1 MRVDLKLHMIDVF
14 GSGPLSGNPLAV
26 VTGAQDLATADMQ
39 RLTQWFNLSETT
51 FLLPPTNPAA
61 DYNVRIF
68 TLEREMPFAG
78 HPTLGTCH
86 AWLQSGGV
94 SRHGSHI
101 VQQCGIG
108 LVPIRRDG
116 SRLAFAAPALLRS
129 GPPSP
134 QELQLARSFLR
145 VDEKDVVDAAWID
158 NGPGWLG
165 VRLAS
170 ADKVLALQPDRSWP
184 QRIEIGVVGPHATG
198 GETAFEIR
206 AFFSDGNGTIVEDPV
221 TGSLNASVAQ
231 WLYASGV
238 VNEPYIAA
246 QGTRLGRQGRIHIDR
261 DSTGQ
266 VWVGGQTR
274 TGGQGNLLAF

>member
-1 MRVDLKLHMIDVF
+1 MDLTLHMIDVF

-51 FLLPPTNPAA
+51 FLLPPTDPAA

-94 SRHGSHI
+94 SRQASHI

-108 LVPIRRDG
+108 LVPIRRDEH
-116 SRLAFAAPALLRS
+116 RLAFAAPALLRS
-129 GPPSP
+129 GSPLP
-134 QELQLARSFLR
+134 QELEQARSFLR
-145 VDEKDVVDAAWID
+145 VNEEDVLDAAWID

-184 QRIEIGVVGPHATG
+184 QRIDIGIVGPHGTG
-198 GETAFEIR
+198 AEAAFELR

-231 WLYASGV
+231 WPLCHGYRHRTLYCSPGHPPWPPR
-238 VNEPYIAA
+238 PYS
-246 QGTRLGRQGRIHIDR
+246 H
-261 DSTGQ
+261 
-266 VWVGGQTR
+266 
-274 TGGQGNLLAF
+274 